1 LKCGLCNL
9 LGFVTLACLVPS
21 ARADEAADKAN
32 AAKVDKLFETW
43 SKPNSPGC
51 ALGIV
56 RDGKLIVARGY
67 GMANL
72 DDDVPITTKSVFEV
86 CSLTK
91 SFTCVCLALLLDQ
104 GKLSPDDDVRKY
116 VPDMPRYDPPVTIR
130 HLIRC
135 EDGLR
140 DYWHLMQ
147 LAGWNIDDAWTE
159 KDVLALVTRQKTPAF
174 RPGSR
179 FAYGITGYFLLGR
192 AVERITGQ
200 SLARFADTNV
210 FRPLGMT
217 STYLEDDP
225 GRVTKHRVV
234 GYDVYPDGR
243 VRRWMMNSNVVGAG
257 GLKTTVEDL
266 FKWDQNFYANRLP
279 DGPYLRAFLKTGT
292 LLDNRKVLDVNPTER
307 YRGLK
312 RMAFTGG
319 LPGFV
324 AGFVRFP
331 EQKFSIICL
340 SNDGIRIQPWTV
352 ALRIADLY
360 LADQMQEPR
369 KRQIPAAKYEFVD
382 LAESDLLDK
391 VGAYRMR
398 GSRMIWTVSL
408 AKGQLALTD
417 RMGETD
423 RWQALSRTR
432 FRAVEGPHK
441 GTHTLVFERRADKHF
456 NMRLEGDAG
465 SKAEFE
471 PIQLVKPDTKQ
482 LSAYAGE
489 YSNAELKATYTF
501 SVRDGCL
508 FLQVNNHRHERLAPT
523 TADEFMPQR
532 RTPDDGRIITFVR
545 DGEKRITGLT
555 IELWRIKGVS
565 LEKRTEVPADRR
577 AAGRDPPGGR
587 GIVDGWPPLRRGVN
601 GRMSEPNKLQEA
613 SATS

>member
-1 LKCGLCNL
+1 MRCWPYNL
-9 LGFVTLACLVPS
+9 LGFVALACLVPP
-21 ARADEAADKAN
+21 ARADEVTDKTH

-43 SKPNSPGC
+43 NKPDSPGC

-72 DDDVPITTKSVFEV
+72 DDDVPITAKSAFEV
-86 CSLTK
+86 ASMTK
-91 SFTCVCLALLLDQ
+91 SFTCVCLALLMDQ
-104 GKLSPDDDVRKY
+104 GKLSPDDDIHKF
-116 VPDMPRYDPPVTIR
+116 VPEMPRYDPPITIR

-159 KDVLALVTRQKTPAF
+159 KDMFALVTRQKTPTF
-174 RPGSR
+174 RPGSK
-179 FAYGITGYFLLGR
+179 FAYNSSGYLLLVC
-192 AVERITGQ
+192 AIERITGQ
-200 SLARFADTNV
+200 SLARFADENV

-217 STYLEDDP
+217 STCLEDDP

-234 GYDVYPDGR
+234 GYDVMPDGR
-243 VRRWMMNSNVVGAG
+243 TRRWMMNSNVVGTG

-279 DGPYLRAFLKTGT
+279 DGPYLREFLRTGT
-292 LLDNRKVLDVNPTER
+292 LLDNRKVLDVNPAER

-340 SNDGIRIQPWTV
+340 SNDGIRIQPWTL

-369 KRQIPAAKYEFVD
+369 KRQIPAPKYEFVD
-382 LAESDLLDK
+382 LAESELIDK
-391 VGAYRMR
+391 VGAYRMH
-398 GSRMIWTVSL
+398 GTRMIWGVSVVDG
-408 AKGQLALTD
+408 KLALTD
-417 RMGETD
+417 RLGKTHRLEAVSPT
-423 RWQALSRTR
+423 Q
-432 FRAVEGPHK
+432 FRALESLHK
-441 GTHTLVFERRADKHF
+441 GARTLVFERRSDKRL
-456 NMRLEGDAG
+456 NMRLDGDDG
-465 SKAEFE
+465 SKVEFE
-471 PIQLVKPDTKQ
+471 PIQLVKPETKQ
-482 LSAYAGE
+482 LSEYAGQ
-489 YSNAELKATYTF
+489 YYNAELKATYTF

-508 FLQVNNHRHERLAPT
+508 FLQVNNHRHERLDPT
-523 TADEFMPQR
+523 TADEFIPQL

-555 IELWRIKGVS
+555 IELWSIKGMTF
-565 LEKRTEVPADRR
+565 EKRIEKTH
-577 AAGRDPPGGR
+577 
-587 GIVDGWPPLRRGVN
+587 
-601 GRMSEPNKLQEA
+601 
-613 SATS
+613 